1 MRWGVV
7 LSMTVLAV
15 VLIGYEWPRLKKQP
29 RKDKLVFLSLILIAW
44 TLSLFDLP
52 NIPGPTT
59 MVQTL
64 FRPFAILLE

>member
-1 MRWGVV
+1 
-7 LSMTVLAV
+7 MTVLAV
-15 VLIGYEWPRLKKQP
+15 VLIGYEWPRLKMQP

-64 FRPFAILLE
+64 FKPLAILLE